1 MDLRYCIF
9 CEYNRIGVGGNLV
22 YMMLKLKPKQNIF
35 WTSQNLANKKF
46 IPLGLLFT
54 KTLKNY
60 ALRIMTIYENMRKI
74 RLLKSLKQTTVA
86 SRLGVSQSTYHRI
99 EQGIQ
104 AINEETIK
112 KVADALGIEQDK
124 LHNFDEHKLF
134 VNNIESQSGGEVQN
148 HVYGSGLTPTEK
160 ELYQARIA
168 QLEEEVR
175 FLKKIIEERL

>member
-1 MDLRYCIF
+1 MS
-9 CEYNRIGVGGNLV
+9 E
-22 YMMLKLKPKQNIF
+22 LKPKENIF
-35 WTSQNLANKKF
+35 ELLQNLANKKF
-46 IPLGLLFT
+46 IPLRLLFT
-54 KTLKNY
+54 KTSKNY
-60 ALRIMTIYENMRKI
+60 ALRIMTLYENMRKI

-99 EQGIQ
+99 EQGMQ
-104 AINEETIK
+104 AINEETIEK
-112 KVADALGIEQDK
+112 IAQALGVGQDVLRDLDK
-124 LHNFDEHKLF
+124 HFLF
-134 VNNIESQSGGEVQN
+134 FNNIETQSGGEVQN